1 MSVTRMTGEAH
12 ERVLLYLRSGV
23 WVEGSAT
30 FLTHAGL
37 LNFVNDP
44 SCNFLPLSDV
54 RMYKKKEEDPTE
66 VDFLAVNIE
75 DVTFMTV
82 LAEADDAVAREEI
95 VALVTSNGRNEVN
108 HRDEAARST
117 LRWLDEEVVTR
128 LDTCNHLLG
137 NGRTDDRNAGIKLV
151 LKEIVAEIRKRSRDM
166 GPMD

>member
-1 MSVTRMTGEAH
+1 MNGESP

-44 SCNFLPLSDV
+44 ACNFLPLSDV
-54 RMYKKKEEDPTE
+54 RMYKKKNEPPTE

-82 LAEADDAVAREEI
+82 LAEADDILARDEI
-95 VALVTSNGRNEVN
+95 VALVTTNGHKTVN
-108 HRDEAARST
+108 SSDKTAMKT
-117 LRWLDEEVVTR
+117 VRWLDEEVMAR
-128 LDTCNHLLG
+128 LDTCRHLLG
-137 NGRTDDRNAGIKLV
+137 NGRIDDRSAGIKLV
-151 LKEIVAEIRKRSRDM
+151 LDEIADEIQKRARDIM
-166 GPMD
+166 PPE